1 MYTGRG
7 IIAPNTQFIPEMVDE
22 RGSLPVEWWIMSK
35 TEAKNAIPVKDE
47 GRLHVLDYNY
57 VGINLTVEGGL
68 LIRYYTYSREG
79 GEKSEMWITLCV
91 RIIIM
96 YNIYI

>member
-7 IIAPNTQFIPEMVDE
+7 IIALNTQFIPEMVDE

-47 GRLHVLDYNY
+47 G
-57 VGINLTVEGGL
+57 I
-68 LIRYYTYSREG
+68 
-79 GEKSEMWITLCV
+79 
-91 RIIIM
+91 
-96 YNIYI
+96 